1 MDGILFGR
9 ITTEPFLTTIKTHPQ
24 GQQYGRVHCIVKIP
38 PEKRRA
44 NLPNYAFINS

>member
-1 MDGILFGR
+1 MDGILFGQ
-9 ITTEPFLTTIKTHPQ
+9 ITTEPFLQPLRHPQ
-24 GQQYGRVHCIVKIP
+24 GQQYGRVRSIVKIH